1 MCSAQELEQ
10 LRPGESWGSGWQQ
23 GKCREQMPEA
33 RTCRKEL
40 EHVSAT
46 RLIIAHW
53 VLSRL
58 TQALSLGEGG
68 EIEPPDLVSKE
79 YVQAKSVQGLRLYV
93 TASK

>member
-1 MCSAQELEQ
+1 MQ
-10 LRPGESWGSGWQQ
+10 RSGAGTAAAWRKLGQWVAA
-23 GKCREQMPEA
+23 GKVPEQMPEA